1 MAFKLSGKLTEVF
14 DIQKISESF
23 KKREFVID
31 SPDEYNGKTY
41 PNMIKF
47 QLNQDKCDIIDE
59 IGVGEDIT
67 VNFNI
72 KGNKWEKN
80 GNVSYF
86 TNLVAFKIERESLT
100 ASQENIQSAPPD
112 FPMTEDDNE
121 LPF

>member
-14 DIQKISESF
+14 DIQKVTESF

-31 SPDEYNGKTY
+31 CPDEYNGKTY
-41 PNMIKF
+41 PNMVKF

-59 IGVGEDIT
+59 IGVGENIT

-86 TNLVAFKIERESLT
+86 TNLIAFKIEREDSSS
-100 ASQENIQSAPPD
+100 SQESTQSAPPD